1 MVFFCV
7 KLALVMLEC
16 CVRFP
21 GRHYAVAKVF
31 RMLQHIAMWFL
42 GSCYVVLGV
51 AMQLLR
57 CSECFLARCHGV
69 SREFLWCSGWFPGRC

>member
-1 MVFFCV
+1 
-7 KLALVMLEC
+7 
-16 CVRFP
+16 
-21 GRHYAVAKVF
+21 
-31 RMLQHIAMWFL
+31 MLQHIAMWYL